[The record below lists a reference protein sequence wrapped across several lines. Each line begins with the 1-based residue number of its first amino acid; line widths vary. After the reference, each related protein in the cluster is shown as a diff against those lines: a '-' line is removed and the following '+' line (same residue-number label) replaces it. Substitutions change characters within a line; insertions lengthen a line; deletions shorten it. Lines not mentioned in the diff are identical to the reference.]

1 MSTCISS
8 SGCLLSFCSLGRG
21 GEGREAGG
29 EVLSVPPTMLPA
41 PWLNFHWPWAA
52 PTQLGEPPGPV
63 PGRQADAAGWLAHA
77 HCREAACPAEMA
89 IGRGWVL
96 SLHSSPFPGLSPPT
110 LTGQVGWALLAEWES
125 PQQDWCPGPQA
136 NIIPL
141 NSCL

>member
-21 GEGREAGG
+21 EEGREAGG
-29 EVLSVPPTMLPA
+29 EVLSVAPTMLPA

-89 IGRGWVL
+89 MGEGGSYL
-96 SLHSSPFPGLSPPT
+96 F
-110 LTGQVGWALLAEWES
+110 
-125 PQQDWCPGPQA
+125 
-136 NIIPL
+136 IPL
-141 NSCL
+141 PSLVYLLHLSEGRQAGPYWQSGRVPSRTGAQGHRPI